1 MRRSKNKLPFQIASW
16 IKHLSHGSKNNQRHA
31 WAKGR
36 LDPRDKDI
44 AWTATGCIL
53 GFCQPNNRMSQT
65 QERNLLPHTQSYL
78 DIEISRTFL
87 LGSQA
92 LVLSILLKRG

>member
-1 MRRSKNKLPFQIASW
+1 
-16 IKHLSHGSKNNQRHA
+16 
-31 WAKGR
+31 
-36 LDPRDKDI
+36 
-44 AWTATGCIL
+44 
-53 GFCQPNNRMSQT
+53 MSQT